1 MEIAI
6 FGGTFNPPTNAHQSI
21 IVESLKLDF
30 IDELWLMPS
39 GKRAD
44 KQFAID
50 DRHRLNMLDIAL
62 SELDSTKNCRIVDF
76 EINSDKITRTTDT
89 VKFINDRFPDYSFW
103 YIFGMD
109 SYSDMPNWHGG
120 QELRDNLK
128 MIVAPRDGHR
138 ISSTKGLVLLPI
150 ERNAF
155 TSSTEVR
162 NRVASSQ
169 DITGLVCNG
178 VMSYINSNNLYR

>member
-21 IVESLKLDF
+21 IEESLKLDF

-50 DRHRLNMLDIAL
+50 DKHRLNMLDLAV
-62 SELDSTKNCRIVDF
+62 SELESTKNCKIVDF
-76 EINSDKITRTTDT
+76 EINSNKITRTTDT

-109 SYSDMPNWHGG
+109 SYADMPNWHGG
-120 QELRDNLK
+120 VELRESLN
-128 MIVAPRDGHR
+128 MIVAPRDNR
-138 ISSTKGLVLLPI
+138 KIECTNNLVWLPI
-150 ERNAF
+150 EKNAF

-162 NRVASSQ
+162 NRAANSQ
-169 DITGLVCNG
+169 DIAGLVCGG
-178 VMSYINSNNLYR
+178 VMNYINSNNLYR